1 MAAAPL
7 RRGRHCR
14 PERLPSGVRRR
25 GRRAARGG
33 ARLGAAVDRRSA
45 RHARGERHRLPQHA
59 GRGARCRRRAL
70 RLRGVVVHVRR
81 PSGAAQGR
89 GPDRPAALAVR
100 GHQVSERALRRR
112 VRALLRLRDR
122 GAALL
127 QRVRPAAGSGGG
139 VRGGD
144 PEVGRDDARRQRRSP
159 STATAR
165 PRATSATSTTSCRR
179 TCSPP
184 PSPTRAAIGQVYN
197 VAVGGRLSL
206 NDLAGALRDLLR
218 ARHPALA
225 VPPPRYQDFREGDV
239 RHSQADI
246 GKATR
251 LLGYAPTH
259 GVREG
264 LAEAMPWYESRAARD
279 RAAPIRA
286 AGD

>member
-1 MAAAPL
+1 VFGRCYGFETVGL
-7 RRGRHCR
+7 RYFNVFGPRQD
-14 PERLPSGVRRR
+14 PE
-25 GRRAARGG
+25 G
-33 ARLGAAVDRRSA
+33 AYAAVIPKWVATMLDGKA
-45 RHARGERHRLPQHA
+45 IAINGDGETTRDF
-59 GRGARCRRRAL
+59 CYVDN
-70 RLRGVVVHVRR
+70 VVQANLL
-81 PSGAAQGR
+81 AAT
-89 GPDRPAALAVR
+89 VT
-100 GHQVSERALRRR
+100 
-112 VRALLRLRDR
+112 
-122 GAALL
+122 
-127 QRVRPAAGSGGG
+127 GG
-139 VRGGD
+139 
-144 PEVGRDDARRQRRSP
+144 
-159 STATAR
+159 
-165 PRATSATSTTSCRR
+165 
-179 TCSPP
+179 
-184 PSPTRAAIGQVYN
+184 AAIGEVFN

-225 VPPPRYQDFREGDV
+225 VAPPRYQDFREGDV